1 MEGKTSTKASNSSED
16 PSSTP
21 RKRSGVEEGGVKR
34 KVEEQTEK
42 VAKVARCREGTA
54 GLTSEAELTDSGQD
68 GSGKNSDDEESGEKV
83 LNRSGV
89 KKSVDEEGEMKQE
102 LKKVAQEKETI
113 VAILKKSEDEKDQV
127 KKELNK
133 AKQDMMNYRYLT
145 GKSENEKNHLEQEL
159 KNVELEN
166 YHLKQEMKAATQERD
181 DSKRESE
188 QEMKAVIQ
196 ERDDFK
202 HKSEQRKLKLDKVL
216 KVLEELQEKIECPV
230 CLAVPREGP
239 VPCCPSGHITCSPCL
254 GKLRAEGKLECPT
267 CREPMGEGKSALAKV
282 VIESMEHECSFQGCD
297 ELVAFKDYKKHQV
310 TCEHRLVV
318 CPAVGCDKT
327 EPFCHMLDHARDC
340 QGICIGD
347 KINGDVFSVDKFA
360 MQAWRSPMF
369 EADGPAG
376 KIFFLRV
383 QKVNSMFSLEV
394 VMLGTQEECEE
405 YTMEVSVINPDTE
418 TVAIK
423 ASFKPRPIVATNDT
437 DDFSLTFKQVSL
449 AKMLKYN
456 KERKRLDFIKIK
468 MQTV

>member
-1 MEGKTSTKASNSSED
+1 MQERGEAKEREEALVQKNQLLQQKEALLEELEGVKEGKKKLSMELFFSEMKTEQVEDENTQSQVEKECYQEGKTKLEEENQQLLQTVQIKDAE
-16 PSSTP
+16 
-21 RKRSGVEEGGVKR
+21 VEALKI
-34 KVEEQTEK
+34 KVTEK
-42 VAKVARCREGTA
+42 
-54 GLTSEAELTDSGQD
+54 DSCI
-68 GSGKNSDDEESGEKV
+68 
-83 LNRSGV
+83 
-89 KKSVDEEGEMKQE
+89 
-102 LKKVAQEKETI
+102 EKERAT
-113 VAILKKSEDEKDQV
+113 VSQLKKSNREIREQMDDQEKKLEALEKDH
-127 KKELNK
+127 KK
-133 AKQDMMNYRYLT
+133 
-145 GKSENEKNHLEQEL
+145 
-159 KNVELEN
+159 
-166 YHLKQEMKAATQERD
+166 MKEV
-181 DSKRESE
+181 
-188 QEMKAVIQ
+188 MAV
-196 ERDDFK
+196 
-202 HKSEQRKLKLDKVL
+202 
-216 KVLEELQEKIECPV
+216 LQEKVECPV
-230 CLAVPREGP
+230 CLVVPREGP

-267 CREPMGEGKSALAKV
+267 CREPMGESKSALAKV

-456 KERKRLDFIKIK
+456 KERKRLDFIVSVQIK